1 MNTTVERELEAK
13 GRTVIQTTGVSMEPL
28 LHHRKSSVVL
38 IKPDRVLKKNDVV
51 LFRRGHELVLHRIIR
66 ILPDGRY
73 VIKGDN
79 CHGQDVVKPEAIIG
93 RMAGYYPDESDAY
106 VDCTCVL
113 YRKYMCTVPL
123 RHIKIRIEAILYG
136 ILKKTGLR

>member
-1 MNTTVERELEAK
+1 MNTTVEQELLAK

-38 IKPDRVLKKNDVV
+38 VKPDRALKKNDVV
-51 LFRRGHELVLHRIIR
+51 LFWRGHELVLHRIIR

-79 CHGQDVVKPEAIIG
+79 CYGQDVVKPEAVIG
-93 RMAGYYPDESDAY
+93 LMAGCYPDESDVY
-106 VDCTCVL
+106 VDCACASYKNYV
-113 YRKYMCTVPL
+113 RTVPL
-123 RHIKIRIEAILYG
+123 RHIRLRIEAILYR

>member
-1 MNTTVERELEAK
+1 MNTTVEQELLAK
-13 GRTVIQTTGVSMEPL
+13 GRAVIQTTGVSMEPM
-28 LHHRKSSVVL
+28 LHHRKSTVVL
-38 IKPDRVLKKNDVV
+38 VKPEGRLKKNDVV

-79 CHGQDVVKPEAIIG
+79 CYGQDIVLPEAIVG
-93 RMAGYYPDESDAY
+93 LMEGYYPDESDVY
-106 VDCTCVL
+106 VACGSDVDRR
-113 YRKYMCTVPL
+113 YIRMIPL
-123 RHIKIRIEAILYG
+123 RHVRIRIEAFLYR